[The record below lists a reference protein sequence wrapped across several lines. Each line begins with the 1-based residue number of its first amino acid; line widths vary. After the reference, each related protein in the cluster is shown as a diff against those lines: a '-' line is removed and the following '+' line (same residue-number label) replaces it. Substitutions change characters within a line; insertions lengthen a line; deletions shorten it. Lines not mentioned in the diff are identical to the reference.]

1 VAGAADVLKEFIV
14 QKFLFGDRG
23 APLTL
28 DDSFSERGIVDST
41 GILELVAF
49 VEESFGVSVGDE
61 EIVPENFDSIA
72 RLSQFIDRKRS
83 GNSNAG

>member
-14 QKFLFGDRG
+14 QNFLFGDRG

-72 RLSQFIDRKRS
+72 RLTQFIDRKRS

>member
-1 VAGAADVLKEFIV
+1 MAGAADVLKEFIV
-14 QKFLFGDRG
+14 QNFLFGDRG

-72 RLSQFIDRKRS
+72 RLTQFIDRKRS

>member
-1 VAGAADVLKEFIV
+1 VAGAADVLREFIV
-14 QKFLFGDRG
+14 QNFLFGDRS

-49 VEESFGVSVGDE
+49 VEESFGISVGDE

>member
-14 QKFLFGDRG
+14 QNFLFGDRG

>member
-1 VAGAADVLKEFIV
+1 VAGAAEVLTGFIREN
-14 QKFLFGDRG
+14 FLFGDSN
-23 APLTL
+23 ASLSP

-49 VEESFGVSVGDE
+49 VEESFGLSIGDE

-72 RLSQFIDRKRS
+72 RLTQFIDRKKS
-83 GNSNAG
+83 SISNAG

>member
-1 VAGAADVLKEFIV
+1 MAGAAEVLREFIV
-14 QKFLFGDRG
+14 QNFLFGDRE
-23 APLTL
+23 ASLTP

-49 VEESFGVSVGDE
+49 VEESFGLSVGDE

-72 RLSQFIDRKRS
+72 RLSKFIDQKRS
-83 GNSNAG
+83 GTSNAD